1 MKWIN
6 TKAFDQL
13 DPSID
18 PTEDVSDLHIG
29 RFGAHD
35 GKVYTEG
42 YKTREDIPA
51 LAADLPYTF
60 RVYTVVGYLAYEGK
74 SDDCT
79 SADALLPLK
88 WFEKETI
95 LAGYICYL
103 QDDGTWKKLD

>member
-6 TKAFDQL
+6 TKAFDQR
-13 DPSID
+13 DPSTD
-18 PTEDVSDLHIG
+18 PVEDVTDMHIG
-29 RFGAHD
+29 VFGVHENGVHD
-35 GKVYTEG
+35 GG
-42 YKTREDIPA
+42 YKRREEIETF
-51 LAADLPYTF
+51 AAPLPYTF

-79 SADALLPLK
+79 SADARLPLK
-88 WFEKETI
+88 WFERETV